1 MVSIGSGT
9 EIATVRECMDIVGIW
24 SGAGAVREL

>member
-1 MVSIGSGT
+1 MLRSGSGT
-9 EIATVRECMDIVGIW
+9 GIVTVREFMDIVGIW